1 MLSALLFKIAEV
13 IISHPFDEVNQLGVE
28 VVSLLDLLVVVVVDL
43 GQSVHVVNMLSLD
56 SLQLA

>member
-1 MLSALLFKIAEV
+1 MFSALLFKIAEV